1 MHKLIYTYIYTLYV
15 CIWLCQILVVTR
27 GIFSCDLWDLVPW
40 PEIEPRP
47 SALGTWSPS
56 HWTTREIPH
65 IGLFCSCLEHV
76 WIPKASQI
84 TCIKWFI
91 IFLLKLNKNL
101 LNHKSSHL
109 IRNMLILTP
118 SSFLLG
124 MGKGPVWS
132 GFCQPSW
139 LLLFPHSLSPAT
151 PKLPNWPCSKASGLL
166 HPVFLHLKL
175 SLKLILV
182 PCQRLI

>member
-1 MHKLIYTYIYTLYV
+1 M
-15 CIWLCQILVVTR
+15 
-27 GIFSCDLWDLVPW
+27 GFSVPGSGN
-40 PEIEPRP
+40 EPRP